1 MKTPQTLND
10 ISQKQD
16 LYICCLQETNFRPR
30 DTYRLKMK
38 GWKKIFHENGNKKKS
53 GESSRCWHAVSDLR
67 HTRGYQQG
75 TDHICYKCCV
85 FSKLCTQ
92 KCSYYL
98 REIFKGVLGYAVI
111 CVIPQ

>member
-1 MKTPQTLND
+1 MANLTSTLQCDHRLMETP
-10 ISQKQD
+10 
-16 LYICCLQETNFRPR
+16 
-30 DTYRLKMK
+30 
-38 GWKKIFHENGNKKKS
+38 WA
-53 GESSRCWHAVSDLR
+53 ESSRCLHAVSDLR

-111 CVIPQ
+111 CVIPQWDSSEPEKPNNI